1 MSKVNYAE
9 LNSLLIE
16 YNSLSN
22 KPKHTKEDE
31 RRMAF
36 LQTAI
41 SAVKNG
47 ASTADV
53 DEARLNDAARRA
65 GLPIGQLT
73 REQEQEA
80 RNFKAFVETRDMGE
94 GAPMLSHVGTYS
106 GLGYFVPNGFYPELF
121 RAMSAHDILFNE
133 DSCTVLKTDGGNVLP
148 LPTAGDI
155 ENVASV
161 IAEAGSRTSTDISSV
176 AQAIV
181 GAYSYSSPRFVFSM
195 EVAQDMQGA
204 FSISQ
209 LAKTF
214 FADRIA
220 RGVGADLLVGNGVNK
235 TKGLI
240 PSLEALG
247 VIPVTATGSSTNTG
261 GAETGAN
268 SIGTIDLA
276 NVLENLDSAYLSSP
290 KTAWC
295 MNRKT
300 LGYLNGLVS
309 KMGTPIDIVK
319 YVDGEPH
326 IYGIPV
332 KISPS
337 MDNIGASKVPV
348 LLGDFSYWV
357 TRLVKNE
364 NLGLTVIRE
373 APGLV
378 ENGNVGVV
386 CFFRADGA
394 LAFNDTSGPAPF
406 VPLQCHS

>member
-9 LNSLLIE
+9 LNSLLVE

-22 KPKHTKEDE
+22 KLKHTKEDE

-47 ASTADV
+47 ASVADV
-53 DEARLNDAARRA
+53 DEARLNDVARRA
-65 GLPIGQLT
+65 GLPIGPLT

-80 RNFKAFVETRDMGE
+80 RSFKAFVETRDMGE
-94 GAPMLSHVGTYS
+94 GAPMLSHIGTYS
-106 GLGYFVPNGFYPELF
+106 GLGYFVPNSFYPELF
-121 RAMSAHDILFNE
+121 RAMSAHDLLFDE
-133 DSCTVLKTDGGNVLP
+133 DSCTVLKTDSGNVLP
-148 LPTAGDI
+148 IPTAGDI

-161 IAEAGSRTSTDISSV
+161 VAEAGSRTSTDISNV
-176 AQAIV
+176 AQAVV

-195 EVAQDMQGA
+195 EVSQDVQGA
-204 FSISQ
+204 YSISQ

-220 RGVGADLLVGNGVNK
+220 RGVGADLLTGNGTNK
-235 TKGLI
+235 PKGLI
-240 PSLEALG
+240 TTLESL
-247 VIPVTATGSSTNTG
+247 VTPVAATGSANNTG
-261 GAETGAN
+261 GTETGSN
-268 SIGTIDLA
+268 SIGTTDLA
-276 NVLENLDSAYLSSP
+276 NVLDNLDSAYLSSA

-309 KMGTPIDIVK
+309 KMGTPIDICK
-319 YVDGEPH
+319 YVDGKPY
-326 IYGIPV
+326 IFGIPV

-337 MDNIGASKVPV
+337 MDNMGPSKVPV
-348 LLGDFSYWV
+348 ILGDFSYWV
-357 TRLVKNE
+357 TRLVNSE

-394 LAFNDTSGPAPF
+394 LAFNDTGSPAPF
-406 VPLQCHS
+406 SVLQCHS